1 MSSITS
7 PSGEHGDPDS
17 SRLFRRRSF
26 ALFWCSR
33 LFSTL
38 SFQICSVA
46 VGWQVYALTG
56 SAFDLGMVG
65 LVQFVPMV
73 VLTLAAGHAADRY
86 DRRTIIRICQA
97 TEACAAAALA
107 IGSFG
112 GWLNTTH
119 IFIAA
124 AAIGAAR
131 SFEYPTLLA
140 LLPGLIP
147 PQLLPRAAALS
158 SSASQTAR
166 IVGPALGGL
175 LYAAGPTAPYLIAAV
190 LYLAAGV
197 LISIIRLE
205 RVPPP
210 MESKGFRS
218 IFLGISFIVKRP
230 AVLGAISLDLFA
242 VLLGG
247 ATALLPIYAKD
258 ILGTGA
264 WGLGI
269 LRSGPALGALCMSLF
284 LGNHTL
290 DRRVGMNMFA
300 GVVVF
305 GLATLAFAV
314 SKNFL
319 VSIAALSVMGAADVI
334 SVVVRTTLVQ
344 ISTPDHMRGRVS
356 AINFLFVGTSNQL
369 GEFES
374 GVTASLFGVVPS
386 VVIGGVGTVCVAL
399 LWMFLFP
406 ELRKIDSFE
415 GLET

>member
-7 PSGEHGDPDS
+7 PTGEHDDPDS
-17 SRLFRRRSF
+17 TRLFRRRSF

-56 SAFDLGMVG
+56 SAFALGMVG
-65 LVQFVPMV
+65 LAQFVPMA

-86 DRRTIIRICQA
+86 DRRSIIRICQA
-97 TEACAAAALA
+97 VEAGAAAMLAL
-107 IGSFG
+107 GSFE

-124 AAIGAAR
+124 GAIGAAR
-131 SFEYPTLLA
+131 SFESPTLLA

-158 SSASQTAR
+158 SSANQTAR
-166 IVGPALGGL
+166 IIGPALGGL
-175 LYAAGPTAPYLIAAV
+175 LYAAGPTAPYLVAAF
-190 LYLAAGV
+190 LYLSAGAM
-197 LISIIRLE
+197 ISLIRLE

-210 MESKGFRS
+210 MESRGFRS
-218 IFLGISFIVKRP
+218 VFSGISFIRKRP

-258 ILGTGA
+258 ILGTEA
-264 WGLGI
+264 LGLGI

-284 LGNHTL
+284 LGNHSL

-300 GVVVF
+300 GVIVF
-305 GLATLAFAV
+305 GLATVVFAV
-314 SKNFL
+314 SRNFYL
-319 VSIAALSVMGAADVI
+319 SVAALAVMGAADVI

-344 ISTPDHMRGRVS
+344 IATPDHMRGRVS

-374 GVTASLFGVVPS
+374 GVTASLFGVVPAA
-386 VVIGGVGTVCVAL
+386 VIGGVGTVCVAL
-399 LWMFLFP
+399 LWMLIFP
-406 ELRKIDSFE
+406 ELRNIDSFE
-415 GLET
+415 GMET